1 MGKRTEQDYTMANN
15 KYLDAFM
22 KTFPYE
28 GLTYDDVTLV
38 TQYADF
44 LPDDA
49 SLETQL
55 TSRQKMKI
63 PFVSAAMDTVTEAP
77 MAIAMALAGGIGVI
91 HKNLEEDEQAK
102 EVAKVKNHLN
112 GLIASPVCFHAND
125 DIAYL
130 RAEKKRRG
138 LKFNG
143 FPVLDDQDRLVGMIT
158 SSDMRFA
165 PMNAATLKDVM
176 QKTLITAKPGT
187 SLKKAY
193 EIMRANKLG
202 KLPLVDKAGHVV
214 GLYSFT
220 DVQRLVENQNPT
232 YNCDDKFRLRVSAS
246 VSGGKGDLSRME
258 KLADA
263 GVDVVVVDSAHG
275 HSKGIMDMTKYI
287 VKHFPKVDVIA
298 GNIATGEAAL
308 ALAKCGAHAVKVG
321 IGPGSICTTR
331 VVCGV
336 GIPQLTAVYS
346 AAKALRGTGVPVIAD
361 GGIKLSG
368 DVPKALAAGAS
379 SVMLGS
385 VLAGT
390 EESPG
395 EKIYAN
401 GRKYVT
407 YRGMGSMAALKNGK
421 GSRARYF
428 QDNEADENLV
438 PQGIEGMVPYSGHVS
453 AIMTQ
458 FCGGLR
464 ASLGYCGTKTVAE
477 LQARGK
483 FYRVTAAGQREARP
497 HDITITKEAPN
508 YRT

>member
-1 MGKRTEQDYTMANN
+1 MN
-15 KYLDAFM
+15 KYLDDFM

-44 LPDDA
+44 LPDDT
-49 SLETQL
+49 SLETKL
-55 TSRQKMKI
+55 TSRTSMKV
-63 PFVSAAMDTVTEAP
+63 PFMSAAMDTVTEAP
-77 MAIAMALAGGIGVI
+77 MAIAMALAGGIGCI
-91 HKNLEEDEQAK
+91 HKNLEEDEQAAQ
-102 EVAKVKNHLN
+102 VRSVKNHLN
-112 GLIASPVCFHAND
+112 GMIENPVCFHSGD
-125 DIAYL
+125 DIGYL
-130 RAEKKRRG
+130 RSQKAERK

-158 SSDMRFA
+158 ASDMRFA
-165 PMNAATLKDVM
+165 PLNAAKLGDVM
-176 QKTLITAKPGT
+176 QTKLLTAKPGT

-193 EIMRANKLG
+193 EIMRENKIG
-202 KLPLVDKAGHVV
+202 KLPLVDKDGRIV

-220 DVQRLVENQNPT
+220 DVQRIVENPNT
-232 YNCDDKFRLRVSAS
+232 SVNCDDKFRLRVSAS

-258 KLADA
+258 KLAEA

-298 GNIATGEAAL
+298 GNIATGEAAV
-308 ALAKCGAHAVKVG
+308 ALAKAGAHAVKVG

-336 GIPQLTAVYS
+336 GIPQLTAVYN
-346 AAKALRGTGVPVIAD
+346 AAKALRGTDVAVIAD

-368 DVPKALAAGAS
+368 DVPKALAAGAD

-395 EKIYAN
+395 EKIYSN
-401 GRKYVT
+401 GRQYVV

-428 QDNEADENLV
+428 QDNEEEDSLV
-438 PQGIEGMVPYSGHVS
+438 PQGIEGMVPYSGHVKS
-453 AIMTQ
+453 IMTQ

-464 ASLGYCGTKTVAE
+464 ASLGYCGARTIAE
-477 LQARGK
+477 LKEKGK
-483 FYRVTAAGQREARP
+483 FYRVTAAGLREARP

>member
-1 MGKRTEQDYTMANN
+1 MAIN

-22 KTFPYE
+22 KTFPFE

-49 SLETQL
+49 SLETKL
-55 TSRQKMKI
+55 TSRQKMKV
-63 PFVSAAMDTVTEAP
+63 PFISAAMDTVTEAP

-91 HKNLEEDEQAK
+91 HKNLEEDAQAA
-102 EVAKVKNHLN
+102 EVAKVKNYLN
-112 GLIASPVCFHAND
+112 GLIAKPVCFHAND
-125 DIAYL
+125 DIAFL
-130 RAEKKRRG
+130 RAEKRRLG
-138 LKFNG
+138 LTFNG
-143 FPVLDDQDRLVGMIT
+143 FPVLDDEDRLVGMI
-158 SSDMRFA
+158 SGADMRYA
-165 PMNAATLKDVM
+165 PMDAAKLRDVM
-176 QKTLITAKPGT
+176 QKDPITAKPGT

-193 EIMRANKLG
+193 DIMRAHKMG

-220 DVQRLVENQNPT
+220 DVQRLVENKNPS
-232 YNCDDKFRLRVSAS
+232 YNCDEQFRLRVSAS
-246 VSGGKGDLSRME
+246 VSGGKGDLTRME
-258 KLADA
+258 KLAEA

-275 HSKGIMDMTKYI
+275 HSKGIMEMTKYI
-287 VKHFPKVDVIA
+287 VKNFPKVDVIA
-298 GNIATGEAAL
+298 GNIATGEAAV

-346 AAKALRGTGVPVIAD
+346 AAKALRGSGVAVIAD

-368 DVPKALAAGAS
+368 DVPKALAAGAD

-401 GRKYVT
+401 GRKYVV

-428 QDNEADENLV
+428 QDNESEDDLV

-453 AIMTQ
+453 SIMTQ

-464 ASLGYCGTKTVAE
+464 ASLGYCGTKTIAE
-477 LQARGK
+477 LQARGQ

>member
-1 MGKRTEQDYTMANN
+1 MKSKKSSIN
-15 KYLDAFM
+15 KELDSFMEAF
-22 KTFPYE
+22 PHE

-49 SLETQL
+49 SLETKL
-55 TSRQKMKI
+55 TSRTSMKI
-63 PFVSAAMDTVTEAP
+63 PFVSAAMDTVTESP

-91 HKNLEEDEQAK
+91 HKNLEEDDQAK
-102 EVAKVKNHLN
+102 EVAKVKNYLN
-112 GLIASPVCFHAND
+112 GLIDSPVCFHEDD
-125 DIAYL
+125 DISFL
-130 RAEKKRRG
+130 RSEKKRLG

-143 FPVLDDQDRLVGMIT
+143 FPVLDRSERLVGMIT

-165 PMNAATLKDVM
+165 PPAAMKLRDAM
-176 QKTLITAKPGT
+176 QKAPITAAPGT

-193 EIMRANKLG
+193 DLMRTAKVG
-202 KLPLVDKAGHVV
+202 KLPLVDREGRVT

-220 DVQRLVENQNPT
+220 DVQRLVENKNPT
-232 YNCDDKFRLRVSAS
+232 YNCDSKYRLRVSAS
-246 VSGGKGDLSRME
+246 VSGGKGDVGRLE
-258 KLADA
+258 KLAAA
-263 GVDVVVVDSAHG
+263 GVDAVVVDSAHG
-275 HSKGIMDMTKYI
+275 HSKGIMEMTKYI
-287 VKHFPKVDVIA
+287 VRHFPEIDVIA
-298 GNIATGEAAL
+298 GNIATGEAAV

-336 GIPQLTAVYS
+336 GIPQLTAVYN
-346 AAKALRGTGVPVIAD
+346 AAKALRGSGVAVIAD

-368 DVPKALAAGAS
+368 DVPKALAAGAD

-385 VLAGT
+385 VLAGA

-395 EKIYAN
+395 EKIYSN
-401 GRKYVT
+401 GRQYVV

-428 QDNEADENLV
+428 QDNESEDELV
-438 PQGIEGMVPYSGHVS
+438 PQGIEGMVPYSGRVKS
-453 AIMTQ
+453 IMTQ

-464 ASLGYCGTKTVAE
+464 ASLGYCGARTIPE
-477 LQARGK
+477 LQRTGK
-483 FYRVTAAGQREARP
+483 FYRVTAAGLREARP

-508 YRT
+508 YKT

>member
-1 MGKRTEQDYTMANN
+1 MAIN

-22 KTFPYE
+22 KTFPFE

-49 SLETQL
+49 SLETKL
-55 TSRQKMKI
+55 TSRQKMKV
-63 PFVSAAMDTVTEAP
+63 PFISAAMDTVTEAP

-91 HKNLEEDEQAK
+91 HKNLEEDAQAA
-102 EVAKVKNHLN
+102 EVAKVKNYLN
-112 GLIASPVCFHAND
+112 GLIAKPVCFHAND
-125 DIAYL
+125 DIAFL
-130 RAEKKRRG
+130 RAEKRRLG
-138 LKFNG
+138 LTFNG
-143 FPVLDDQDRLVGMIT
+143 FPVLDDEDRLVGMI
-158 SSDMRFA
+158 SGADMRYA
-165 PMNAATLKDVM
+165 PMDAAKLRDVM
-176 QKTLITAKPGT
+176 QKDPITAKPGT

-193 EIMRANKLG
+193 DIMRAHKMG

-220 DVQRLVENQNPT
+220 DVQRLVENKNPS
-232 YNCDDKFRLRVSAS
+232 YNCDEQFRLRVSAS
-246 VSGGKGDLSRME
+246 VSGGKDDLTRME
-258 KLADA
+258 KLAEA

-275 HSKGIMDMTKYI
+275 HSKGIMEMTKYI
-287 VKHFPKVDVIA
+287 VKNFPKVDVIA
-298 GNIATGEAAL
+298 GNIATGEAAA

-346 AAKALRGTGVPVIAD
+346 AAKALRGSGVAVIAD

-368 DVPKALAAGAS
+368 DVPKALAAGAD

-401 GRKYVT
+401 GRKYVV

-428 QDNEADENLV
+428 QDNESEDDLV

-453 AIMTQ
+453 SIMTQ

>member
-1 MGKRTEQDYTMANN
+1 MN
-15 KYLDAFM
+15 KYMDASM

-44 LPDDA
+44 VPDEA
-49 SLETQL
+49 SLETKL
-55 TSRQKMKI
+55 TSRMKMKV
-63 PFVSAAMDTVTEAP
+63 PFISAAMDTVTEAS

-91 HKNLEEDEQAK
+91 HKNLEEDDQAK
-102 EVAKVKNHLN
+102 EVSKVKNYLN
-112 GLIASPVCFHAND
+112 GLIAAPVCFHAND
-125 DIAYL
+125 DISFL
-130 RAEKKRRG
+130 RAEKKRMG

-143 FPVLDDQDRLVGMIT
+143 FPVLDENDCLVGMIT

-165 PMNAATLKDVM
+165 PMNAMKLKDVM
-176 QKTLITAKPGT
+176 QPAPITAKPGT
-187 SLKKAY
+187 TLRKAY
-193 EIMRANKLG
+193 DLMRAAKVG

-220 DVQRLVENQNPT
+220 DVQRLIENKNPT
-232 YNCDDKFRLRVSAS
+232 TNCDDKFRLRVAAS
-246 VSGGKGDLSRME
+246 VSGGTGDCGRME

-263 GVDVVVVDSAHG
+263 GVDAIVVDSAHG
-275 HSKGIMDMTKYI
+275 HSKGIMEMTKWI
-287 VKHFPKVDVIA
+287 VKHYPKIDVIA
-298 GNIATGEAAL
+298 GNIATGEAAV

-346 AAKALRGTGVPVIAD
+346 AAKALRGSDVAVIAD

-368 DVPKALAAGAS
+368 DVPKALAAGAD

-395 EKIYAN
+395 EKVYSN
-401 GRKYVT
+401 GRQYVI

-428 QDNEADENLV
+428 QDNEADDDLV
-438 PQGIEGMVPYSGHVS
+438 PQGIEGMVPYSGHVKS
-453 AIMTQ
+453 IMTQ

-464 ASLGYCGTKTVAE
+464 ASLGYCGTRTIAE
-477 LQARGK
+477 LKERGK
-483 FYRVTAAGQREARP
+483 FFRVTAAGQREARP

>member
-1 MGKRTEQDYTMANN
+1 MATN

-22 KTFPYE
+22 KTFPFE

-49 SLETQL
+49 SLETKL
-55 TSRQKMKI
+55 TSRQKMKV
-63 PFVSAAMDTVTEAP
+63 PFISAAMDTVTEAP

-91 HKNLEEDEQAK
+91 HKNLEEDAQAA
-102 EVAKVKNHLN
+102 EVAKVKNYLN
-112 GLIASPVCFHAND
+112 GLIAKPVCFHAND
-125 DIAYL
+125 DIAFL
-130 RAEKKRRG
+130 RAEKRRLG
-138 LKFNG
+138 LTFNG
-143 FPVLDDQDRLVGMIT
+143 FPVLDDQDRLVGMI
-158 SSDMRFA
+158 SGADMRYA
-165 PMNAATLKDVM
+165 PMDAAKLRDVM
-176 QKTLITAKPGT
+176 RKDPITAKPGT
-187 SLKKAY
+187 TLKKAY
-193 EIMRANKLG
+193 DIMRAHKMG
-202 KLPLVDKAGHVV
+202 KLPLVDKAGRVV

-220 DVQRLVENQNPT
+220 DVQRLVENKSPS
-232 YNCDDKFRLRVSAS
+232 YNCDDQFRLRVSAS
-246 VSGGKGDLSRME
+246 VSGGTGDLARME
-258 KLADA
+258 KLAAA

-275 HSKGIMDMTKYI
+275 HSKGIMEMTKYI
-287 VKHFPKVDVIA
+287 ARHFPKVDVVA
-298 GNIATGEAAL
+298 GNVATGEAAA

-346 AAKALRGTGVPVIAD
+346 AAKALRGSGVAVIAD

-368 DVPKALAAGAS
+368 DVPKALAAGAD

-385 VLAGT
+385 ALAGT

-401 GRKYVT
+401 GRKYVV

-428 QDNEADENLV
+428 QDNESEDDLV
-438 PQGIEGMVPYSGHVS
+438 PQGIEGMVPYSGHVA

-464 ASLGYCGTKTVAE
+464 ASLGYCGTRTIAD
-477 LQARGK
+477 LQARGR

-508 YRT
+508 YRA

>member
-1 MGKRTEQDYTMANN
+1 MATN
-15 KYLDAFM
+15 KYLDDFM
-22 KTFPYE
+22 KTFPFE

-49 SLETQL
+49 SLETNL
-55 TSRQKMKI
+55 TARQKMKV
-63 PFVSAAMDTVTEAP
+63 PFISAAMDTVTEAP

-91 HKNLEEDEQAK
+91 HKNLEEDDQAAQ
-102 EVAKVKNHLN
+102 VAKVKNYLN
-112 GLIASPVCFHAND
+112 GLIAKPVCFHAND
-125 DIAYL
+125 DISFL
-130 RAEKKRRG
+130 RSEKRRLG

-143 FPVLDDQDRLVGMIT
+143 FPVLDDNDCLVGMI
-158 SSDMRFA
+158 SASDMRYA
-165 PMNAATLKDVM
+165 PMNAAKLADVM
-176 QKTLITAKPGT
+176 QKDPITAKAGT
-187 SLKKAY
+187 SLKRAY
-193 EIMRANKLG
+193 DLMRANKIG
-202 KLPLVDKAGHVV
+202 KLPLVDKAGKVV

-220 DVQRLVENQNPT
+220 DVQRLIENQNPT

-246 VSGGKGDLSRME
+246 VSGGRGDLSRME

-275 HSKGIMDMTKYI
+275 HSKGIMEMTKYI

-298 GNIATGEAAL
+298 GNIATGEAAV
-308 ALAKCGAHAVKVG
+308 ALAKSGAHAVKVG

-346 AAKALRGTGVPVIAD
+346 AAKALRGSGVAVIAD

-368 DVPKALAAGAS
+368 DVPKALAAGAD

-401 GRKYVT
+401 GRKYVV

-428 QDNEADENLV
+428 QDNESDDNLV
-438 PQGIEGMVPYSGHVS
+438 PQGIEGMVPYSGHVAS
-453 AIMTQ
+453 IMTQ

-464 ASLGYCGTKTVAE
+464 ASLGYCGTRTIAE

-483 FYRVTAAGQREARP
+483 SYRVTAAGQREARP

-508 YRT
+508 YRA

>member
-1 MGKRTEQDYTMANN
+1 MAIN

-22 KTFPYE
+22 KTFPFE

-49 SLETQL
+49 SLETKL
-55 TSRQKMKI
+55 TSRQKMKV
-63 PFVSAAMDTVTEAP
+63 PFISAAMDTVTEAP

-91 HKNLEEDEQAK
+91 HKNLEEDAQAA
-102 EVAKVKNHLN
+102 EVAKVKNYLN
-112 GLIASPVCFHAND
+112 GLIAKPVCFHAND
-125 DIAYL
+125 DIAFL
-130 RAEKKRRG
+130 RAEKRRLG
-138 LKFNG
+138 LTFNG
-143 FPVLDDQDRLVGMIT
+143 FPVLDDEDRLVGMI
-158 SSDMRFA
+158 SGADMRYA
-165 PMNAATLKDVM
+165 PMDAAKLRDVM
-176 QKTLITAKPGT
+176 QKDPITAKPGT

-193 EIMRANKLG
+193 DIMRAHKMG

-220 DVQRLVENQNPT
+220 DVQRLVENKNPS
-232 YNCDDKFRLRVSAS
+232 YNCDEQFRLRVSAS
-246 VSGGKGDLSRME
+246 VSGGKGDLTRME
-258 KLADA
+258 KLAEA

-275 HSKGIMDMTKYI
+275 HSKGIMEMTKYI
-287 VKHFPKVDVIA
+287 VKNFPKVDVIA
-298 GNIATGEAAL
+298 GNIATGEAAV

-346 AAKALRGTGVPVIAD
+346 AAKALRGSGVAVIAD

-368 DVPKALAAGAS
+368 DVPKALAAGAD

-401 GRKYVT
+401 GRKYVV

-428 QDNEADENLV
+428 QDNESDDGLV

-464 ASLGYCGTKTVAE
+464 ASLGYCGTKTIAE

>member
-1 MGKRTEQDYTMANN
+1 MN
-15 KYLDAFM
+15 KYLDGFM

-44 LPDDA
+44 LPDDT
-49 SLETQL
+49 SLETKL
-55 TSRQKMKI
+55 TSRTKMKV
-63 PFVSAAMDTVTEAP
+63 PFMSAAMDTVTEAP
-77 MAIAMALAGGIGVI
+77 MAIAMALAGGIGCI
-91 HKNLEEDEQAK
+91 HKNLEEEDQAAQ
-102 EVAKVKNHLN
+102 VAKVKNHLN
-112 GLIASPVCFHAND
+112 GLIAAPVCFHAND
-125 DIAYL
+125 DISFL
-130 RAEKKRRG
+130 RSEKKRMG

-143 FPVLDDQDRLVGMIT
+143 FPVLDSDDKLVGMIT

-165 PMNAATLKDVM
+165 PMNAAKLRDVM
-176 QKTLITAKPGT
+176 QPCPITGDKAT
-187 SLKKAY
+187 TLKKAY
-193 EIMRANKLG
+193 DLMRKAKIG
-202 KLPLVDKAGHVV
+202 KLPLVDKNGRVV

-220 DVQRLVENQNPT
+220 DVARIVENSASG

-246 VSGGKGDLSRME
+246 VSGGKGDISRLE
-258 KLADA
+258 KLAAA

-287 VKHFPKVDVIA
+287 VKHFPKIDVIA
-298 GNIATGEAAL
+298 GNIATGEAAM
-308 ALAKCGAHAVKVG
+308 ALAKAGAHAVKVG

-336 GIPQLTAVYS
+336 GIPQLTAVYN
-346 AAKALRGTGVPVIAD
+346 AAKALRGSGVAVIAD

-368 DVPKALAAGAS
+368 DVPKALAAGAD

-395 EKIYAN
+395 EKIYSN
-401 GRKYVT
+401 GRQYVV

-428 QDNEADENLV
+428 QDDESEENLV
-438 PQGIEGMVPYSGHVS
+438 PQGIEGMVPYSGRVR

-464 ASLGYCGTKTVAE
+464 ASLGYCGCKTIKE
-477 LQARGK
+477 LHEKGK
-483 FYRVTAAGQREARP
+483 FYRVTAAGLREARP

>member
-1 MGKRTEQDYTMANN
+1 MAIN

-22 KTFPYE
+22 KTFPFE

-49 SLETQL
+49 SLETKL
-55 TSRQKMKI
+55 TSRQKMKV
-63 PFVSAAMDTVTEAP
+63 PFISAAMDTVTEAP

-91 HKNLEEDEQAK
+91 HKNLEEDAQAA
-102 EVAKVKNHLN
+102 EVAKVKNYLN
-112 GLIASPVCFHAND
+112 GLIAKPVCFHAND
-125 DIAYL
+125 DIAFL
-130 RAEKKRRG
+130 RAEKRRLG
-138 LKFNG
+138 LTFNG
-143 FPVLDDQDRLVGMIT
+143 FPVLDDEDRLVGMI
-158 SSDMRFA
+158 SGADMRYA
-165 PMNAATLKDVM
+165 PMDAAKLRDVM
-176 QKTLITAKPGT
+176 QKDPITAKPGT

-193 EIMRANKLG
+193 DIMRAHKMG

-220 DVQRLVENQNPT
+220 DVQRLVENKNPS
-232 YNCDDKFRLRVSAS
+232 YNCDEQFRLRVSAS
-246 VSGGKGDLSRME
+246 GSGGKGDLTRME
-258 KLADA
+258 KLAEA

-275 HSKGIMDMTKYI
+275 HSKGIMEMTKYI
-287 VKHFPKVDVIA
+287 VKNFPKVDVIA
-298 GNIATGEAAL
+298 GNIATGEAAV

-346 AAKALRGTGVPVIAD
+346 AAKALRGSGVAVIAD

-368 DVPKALAAGAS
+368 DVPKALAAGAD

-401 GRKYVT
+401 GRKYVV

-428 QDNEADENLV
+428 QDNESEDDLV

-464 ASLGYCGTKTVAE
+464 ASLGYCGTKTIAE

-508 YRT
+508 YRA

>member
-1 MGKRTEQDYTMANN
+1 MN
-15 KYLDAFM
+15 KYMDDFM

-44 LPDDA
+44 LPDDT
-49 SLETQL
+49 SLETKL
-55 TSRQKMKI
+55 TSRTMMKV
-63 PFVSAAMDTVTEAP
+63 PFMSAAMDTVTEAP
-77 MAIAMALAGGIGVI
+77 MAIAMALAGGIGCI
-91 HKNLEEDEQAK
+91 HKNLEEDEQAAQ
-102 EVAKVKNHLN
+102 VRLVKNHLN
-112 GLIASPVCFHAND
+112 GMIEKPVCFHADD
-125 DIAYL
+125 DIGYL
-130 RAEKKRRG
+130 RSEKAARK

-143 FPVLDDQDRLVGMIT
+143 FPVLDEKDRLVGMIT

-165 PMNAATLKDVM
+165 PQNAAKLRDVM
-176 QKTLITAKPGT
+176 QTDLLTAKPGT

-193 EIMRANKLG
+193 EIMRCNKIG
-202 KLPLVDKAGHVV
+202 KLPLVDRDGRIV

-220 DVQRLVENQNPT
+220 DVQRIVENPNT
-232 YNCDDKFRLRVSAS
+232 SVNCDDKFRLRVSAS

-298 GNIATGEAAL
+298 GNIATGEAAV

-336 GIPQLTAVYS
+336 GIPQLTAVYN
-346 AAKALRGTGVPVIAD
+346 AAKALRGTGVAVIAD

-368 DVPKALAAGAS
+368 DVPKAIAAGAD

-395 EKIYAN
+395 EKIYSN
-401 GRKYVT
+401 GRQYVV

-428 QDNEADENLV
+428 QDNEDEDSLV
-438 PQGIEGMVPYSGHVS
+438 PQGIEGMVPYSGRVKS
-453 AIMTQ
+453 IMTQ

-464 ASLGYCGTKTVAE
+464 ASLGYCGARTIAE
-477 LQARGK
+477 LQKKGR
-483 FYRVTAAGQREARP
+483 FYRVTAAGLREARP

>member
-1 MGKRTEQDYTMANN
+1 MATN
-15 KYLDAFM
+15 KYLDGFM

-44 LPDDA
+44 LPDDT

-55 TSRQKMKI
+55 TSRQKMNI
-63 PFVSAAMDTVTEAP
+63 PFISAAMDTVTESS

-91 HKNLEEDEQAK
+91 HKNLEDDEQAAQ
-102 EVAKVKNHLN
+102 VAKVKNYLN
-112 GLIASPVCFHAND
+112 GLIAKPVCFHAND
-125 DIAYL
+125 DISFL
-130 RAEKKRRG
+130 RAEKQRMG

-143 FPVLDDQDRLVGMIT
+143 FPVLDDQERLVGMIT
-158 SSDMRFA
+158 SSDMRYA
-165 PMNAATLKDVM
+165 PMTAAKLSDVMTAAT
-176 QKTLITAKPGT
+176 ITGKPGT
-187 SLKKAY
+187 TLKKAY
-193 EIMRANKLG
+193 EIMRANKIG
-202 KLPLVDKAGHVV
+202 KLPLVNKDGRLV

-220 DVQRLVENQNPT
+220 DVQQIVENRNSMI
-232 YNCDDKFRLRVSAS
+232 NRDEKFRLRVSAS
-246 VSGGKGDLSRME
+246 VSGGKGDYARME
-258 KLADA
+258 KLAAA

-275 HSKGIMDMTKYI
+275 HTKGIMDMTAWI
-287 VKHFPKVDVIA
+287 VKRFPEVDVIA

-308 ALAKCGAHAVKVG
+308 ALAKAGAHAVKVG

-336 GIPQLTAVYS
+336 GIPQLTAVYN
-346 AAKALRGTGVPVIAD
+346 AAKALRGSGVPVIAD

-368 DVPKALAAGAS
+368 DVPKALVAGAS

-390 EESPG
+390 DESPG

-401 GRKYVT
+401 GRRYVA

-428 QDNEADENLV
+428 QDNEEDDALV
-438 PQGIEGMVPYSGHVS
+438 PQGIEGMVPYSGHVHS
-453 AIMTQ
+453 IMTQ

-477 LQARGK
+477 LQANGK

-508 YRT
+508 YRA

>member
-1 MGKRTEQDYTMANN
+1 MAIN

-22 KTFPYE
+22 KTFPFE

-49 SLETQL
+49 SLETKL
-55 TSRQKMKI
+55 TSRQKMKV
-63 PFVSAAMDTVTEAP
+63 PFISAAMDTVTEAP

-91 HKNLEEDEQAK
+91 HKNLEEDAQAA
-102 EVAKVKNHLN
+102 EVAKVKNYLN
-112 GLIASPVCFHAND
+112 GLIAKPVCFHAND
-125 DIAYL
+125 DIAFL
-130 RAEKKRRG
+130 RAEKRRLG
-138 LKFNG
+138 LTFNG
-143 FPVLDDQDRLVGMIT
+143 FPVLDDEDRLVGMI
-158 SSDMRFA
+158 SGADMRYA
-165 PMNAATLKDVM
+165 PMDAAKLCDVM
-176 QKTLITAKPGT
+176 QKDPITAKPGT

-193 EIMRANKLG
+193 DIMRAHKMG

-220 DVQRLVENQNPT
+220 DVQRLVENKNPS
-232 YNCDDKFRLRVSAS
+232 YNCDEQFRLRVSAS
-246 VSGGKGDLSRME
+246 VSGGKGDLTRME
-258 KLADA
+258 KLAEA

-275 HSKGIMDMTKYI
+275 HSKGIMEMTKYI
-287 VKHFPKVDVIA
+287 VKNFPKVDVIA
-298 GNIATGEAAL
+298 GNIATGEAAV

-346 AAKALRGTGVPVIAD
+346 AAKALRGSGVAVIAD

-368 DVPKALAAGAS
+368 DVPKALAAGAD

-401 GRKYVT
+401 GRKYVV

-428 QDNEADENLV
+428 QDNESEDDLV

-453 AIMTQ
+453 SIMTQ

>member
-1 MGKRTEQDYTMANN
+1 MN
-15 KYLDAFM
+15 KYMDQFM
-22 KTFPYE
+22 AAFPYE

-44 LPDDA
+44 LPDEA
-49 SLETQL
+49 SLETNL
-55 TSRQKMKI
+55 TSRTKMKI
-63 PFVSAAMDTVTEAP
+63 PFMSAAMDTVTEAP
-77 MAIAMALAGGIGVI
+77 MAIAMALAGGIGCI
-91 HKNLEEDEQAK
+91 HKNLEEDDQAAQ
-102 EVAKVKNHLN
+102 VAKVKNHLN

-125 DIAYL
+125 DISFL
-130 RAEKKRRG
+130 RSEKKRMG

-143 FPVLDDQDRLVGMIT
+143 FPVLDADDKLVGMIT

-165 PMNAATLKDVM
+165 PMNAMKLKDVM
-176 QKTLITAKPGT
+176 QPCPITGDAKT

-193 EIMRANKLG
+193 DIMRREKVG
-202 KLPLVDKAGHVV
+202 KLPLVDKSGKVV

-220 DVQRLVENQNPT
+220 DVSRIVENSAAG
-232 YNCDDKFRLRVSAS
+232 YNCDEKFRLRVSAS

-275 HSKGIMDMTKYI
+275 HTKGIMDMTKYI
-287 VKHFPKVDVIA
+287 VRHFPKVDVIA
-298 GNIATGEAAL
+298 GNIATGEAAV

-336 GIPQLTAVYS
+336 GIPQLTAVYN
-346 AAKALRGTGVPVIAD
+346 AAKALRGTDVAVIAD

-368 DVPKALAAGAS
+368 DVPKALAAGAD

-395 EKIYAN
+395 EKIYSN
-401 GRKYVT
+401 GRQYVV
-407 YRGMGSMAALKNGK
+407 YRGMGSLAALKNGK

-428 QDNEADENLV
+428 QDNEAEDDLV
-438 PQGIEGMVPYSGHVS
+438 PQGIEGMVPYSGRVKS
-453 AIMTQ
+453 IMTQ

-464 ASLGYCGTKTVAE
+464 ASFGYCGAKTVAE
-477 LQARGK
+477 LQKKGK
-483 FYRVTAAGQREARP
+483 FYRVTTAGLREARP

>member
-1 MGKRTEQDYTMANN
+1 MNR
-15 KYLDAFM
+15 YLDKFM
-22 KTFPYE
+22 ATFPFE

-44 LPDDA
+44 LPDDT
-49 SLETQL
+49 SLETNL

-63 PFVSAAMDTVTEAP
+63 PFISAAMDTVTEAP

-102 EVAKVKNHLN
+102 EVAKVKNYLN
-112 GLIASPVCFHAND
+112 GLISKPVCFHAND
-125 DIAYL
+125 DISFL
-130 RAEKKRRG
+130 RSEKKRMG

-143 FPVLDDQDRLVGMIT
+143 FPVLDDDDRLVGMIT
-158 SSDMRFA
+158 ASDMRFA
-165 PMNAATLKDVM
+165 PMQARKLSDVM
-176 QKTLITAKPGT
+176 QKTMVTAKAGT

-193 EIMRANKLG
+193 EIMRENKIG
-202 KLPLVDKAGHVV
+202 KLPLVDKKGRIV

-232 YNCDDKFRLRVSAS
+232 YNCDDQFRLRVSAS

-258 KLADA
+258 KLAEA

-275 HSKGIMDMTKYI
+275 HSKGIIDMTKYI

-298 GNIATGEAAL
+298 GNIATGEAAV
-308 ALAKCGAHAVKVG
+308 ALAKAGAHAVKVG

-346 AAKALRGTGVPVIAD
+346 AAKALRGSGVAVIAD

-368 DVPKALAAGAS
+368 DVPKALAAGAD

-395 EKIYAN
+395 EKIYSN
-401 GRKYVT
+401 GRQYVV

-428 QDNEADENLV
+428 QDNESEDDLV

-453 AIMTQ
+453 SIMTQ

-464 ASLGYCGTKTVAE
+464 ASFGYCGTKTVKE
-477 LQARGK
+477 LQERGK

>member
-1 MGKRTEQDYTMANN
+1 
-15 KYLDAFM
+15 M
-22 KTFPYE
+22 KAFPYE

-44 LPDDA
+44 LPDEA
-49 SLETQL
+49 SLETKL
-55 TSRQKMKI
+55 TSRTKMKI
-63 PFVSAAMDTVTEAP
+63 PFMSAAMDTVTESP
-77 MAIAMALAGGIGVI
+77 MAIAMALAGGIGCI
-91 HKNLEEDEQAK
+91 HKNLEEDDQAK
-102 EVAKVKNHLN
+102 EVAKVKNYLN
-112 GLIASPVCFHAND
+112 GLIANPICFHEND
-125 DIAYL
+125 DISFL
-130 RAEKKRRG
+130 RAEKRRMG

-143 FPVLDDQDRLVGMIT
+143 FPVLDANDRLVGMIT
-158 SSDMRFA
+158 TSDMRFA
-165 PMNAATLKDVM
+165 PMEARKLKDVM
-176 QKTLITAKPGT
+176 QPAPITAKPGT

-193 EIMRANKLG
+193 DLMRAAKIG
-202 KLPLVDKAGHVV
+202 KLPLIDKSGKVV

-232 YNCDDKFRLRVSAS
+232 YNCDDKFRLRVAAS

-258 KLADA
+258 KLAAA

-275 HSKGIMDMTKYI
+275 HSKGIMEMTKCV

-298 GNIATGEAAL
+298 GNIATGEAAV

-346 AAKALRGTGVPVIAD
+346 AAKALRGSGVAVIAD

-368 DVPKALAAGAS
+368 DVPKALAAGAD

-395 EKIYAN
+395 EKIYSN
-401 GRKYVT
+401 GRQYVV

-421 GSRARYF
+421 GSRARYC
-428 QDNEADENLV
+428 QDNENEDDLV
-438 PQGIEGMVPYSGHVS
+438 PQGIEGMVPYSGHVKS
-453 AIMTQ
+453 IMTQ
-458 FCGGLR
+458 FCGGLK
-464 ASLGYCGTKTVAE
+464 ASLGYCGARTIAQ
-477 LQARGK
+477 LQEKGK
-483 FYRVTAAGQREARP
+483 FYRVTANGLREARP

-508 YRT
+508 YRG

>member
-1 MGKRTEQDYTMANN
+1 MNTYMD
-15 KYLDAFM
+15 DFM
-22 KTFPYE
+22 KAFPFE

-49 SLETQL
+49 SLETKL
-55 TSRQKMKI
+55 TSRIGMKI
-63 PFVSAAMDTVTEAP
+63 PFISAAMDTVTEAP

-91 HKNLEEDEQAK
+91 HKNLEEDEQAAQ
-102 EVAKVKNHLN
+102 VAKVKNYLN
-112 GLIASPVCFHAND
+112 GLIAKPVCFHEND
-125 DIAYL
+125 DISFL
-130 RAEKKRRG
+130 RSEKQRMG

-143 FPVLDDQDRLVGMIT
+143 FPVLDSEDRLVGMIT

-165 PMNAATLKDVM
+165 PMNAMTLKDVM
-176 QKTLITAKPGT
+176 QKAPITAAPDT
-187 SLKKAY
+187 SLKAAY
-193 EIMRANKLG
+193 DLMREAKVG
-202 KLPLVDKAGHVV
+202 KLPLVDGEGRVV

-220 DVQRLVENQNPT
+220 DVQRLVENKNPT

-246 VSGGKGDLSRME
+246 VSGGKGDITRME
-258 KLADA
+258 KLAQA

-275 HSKGIMDMTKYI
+275 HSKGIMEMTKFI
-287 VKHFPKVDVIA
+287 VKNYPGIDVIA
-298 GNIATGEAAL
+298 GNIATGEAAV
-308 ALAKCGAHAVKVG
+308 ALAECGAHAVKVG

-336 GIPQLTAVYS
+336 GIPQLTAVYN
-346 AAKALRGTGVPVIAD
+346 AAKALRGSGVAVIAD

-368 DVPKALAAGAS
+368 DVPKALAAGAD

-395 EKIYAN
+395 EKIYSN
-401 GRKYVT
+401 GRQYVV

-428 QDNEADENLV
+428 QDNEDEENLC
-438 PQGIEGMVPYSGHVS
+438 P
-453 AIMTQ
+453 
-458 FCGGLR
+458 R
-464 ASLGYCGTKTVAE
+464 A
-477 LQARGK
+477 
-483 FYRVTAAGQREARP
+483 
-497 HDITITKEAPN
+497 
-508 YRT
+508 

>member
-1 MGKRTEQDYTMANN
+1 MATN
-15 KYLDAFM
+15 KYLDDFM
-22 KTFPYE
+22 KTFPFE

-49 SLETQL
+49 LLETKL
-55 TSRQKMKI
+55 TSRQKMKV
-63 PFVSAAMDTVTEAP
+63 PFISAAMDTVTEAP

-91 HKNLEEDEQAK
+91 HKNLEEDDQAA
-102 EVAKVKNHLN
+102 EVAKVKNYLN
-112 GLIASPVCFHAND
+112 GLIAKPVCFHAND
-125 DIAYL
+125 VISFL
-130 RAEKKRRG
+130 RAEKRRLG

-143 FPVLDDQDRLVGMIT
+143 FPVLDDQDRLVGMI
-158 SSDMRFA
+158 SGSDMRYA
-165 PMNAATLKDVM
+165 PRDAAKLGDVM
-176 QKTLITAKPGT
+176 QKDPITAKPGT

-193 EIMRANKLG
+193 EIMRANKMG
-202 KLPLVDKAGHVV
+202 KLPLVDKSGKVV

-220 DVQRLVENQNPT
+220 DVQRLVENKNPT

-246 VSGGKGDLSRME
+246 VSGGRGDLSRME
-258 KLADA
+258 KLAAA

-275 HSKGIMDMTKYI
+275 HSKGIMEMTKYI
-287 VKHFPKVDVIA
+287 VRHFPKVDVIA

-336 GIPQLTAVYS
+336 GIPQLTAVYN
-346 AAKALRGTGVPVIAD
+346 AAKALRGSGVAVIAD

-368 DVPKALAAGAS
+368 DVPKALAAGAD

-401 GRKYVT
+401 GRKYVV

-428 QDNEADENLV
+428 QDNESDDNLV
-438 PQGIEGMVPYSGHVS
+438 PQGIEGMVPYSGNVAS
-453 AIMTQ
+453 IMTQ
-458 FCGGLR
+458 FCGGLK

-508 YRT
+508 YRA

>member
-1 MGKRTEQDYTMANN
+1 MAIN

-22 KTFPYE
+22 KTFPFE

-49 SLETQL
+49 SLETKL
-55 TSRQKMKI
+55 TSRQKMKV
-63 PFVSAAMDTVTEAP
+63 PFISAAMDTVTEAP

-91 HKNLEEDEQAK
+91 HKNLEEDAQAA
-102 EVAKVKNHLN
+102 EVAKVKNYLN
-112 GLIASPVCFHAND
+112 GLIAKPVCFHAND
-125 DIAYL
+125 DIAFL
-130 RAEKKRRG
+130 RAEKRRLG
-138 LKFNG
+138 LTFNG
-143 FPVLDDQDRLVGMIT
+143 FPVLDDEDRLVGMI
-158 SSDMRFA
+158 SGADMRYA
-165 PMNAATLKDVM
+165 PMDAAKLRDVM
-176 QKTLITAKPGT
+176 QKDPITAKPGT

-193 EIMRANKLG
+193 DIMRAHKMG

-220 DVQRLVENQNPT
+220 DVQRLVENKNPS
-232 YNCDDKFRLRVSAS
+232 YNCDEQFRLRVSAS
-246 VSGGKGDLSRME
+246 VSGGKGDLARME
-258 KLADA
+258 KLAEA

-275 HSKGIMDMTKYI
+275 HSKGIMEMTKYI
-287 VKHFPKVDVIA
+287 VKNFPKVDVIA
-298 GNIATGEAAL
+298 GNIATGEAAA

-346 AAKALRGTGVPVIAD
+346 AAKALRGSGVAVIAD

-368 DVPKALAAGAS
+368 DVPKALAAGAD

-401 GRKYVT
+401 GRKYVV

-428 QDNEADENLV
+428 QDNESEDDLV

-453 AIMTQ
+453 SIMTQ

-464 ASLGYCGTKTVAE
+464 ASLGYCGTKTIAE

>member
-1 MGKRTEQDYTMANN
+1 MN
-15 KYLDAFM
+15 KYLDDFM

-49 SLETQL
+49 SLETKL
-55 TSRQKMKI
+55 TSRTTMKI
-63 PFVSAAMDTVTEAP
+63 PFISAAMDTVTEAP

-102 EVAKVKNHLN
+102 EVAKVKNYLN
-112 GLIASPVCFHAND
+112 GLIAKPICFHADD
-125 DIAYL
+125 DISFL
-130 RAEKKRRG
+130 RAEKKRMG

-143 FPVLDDQDRLVGMIT
+143 FPVLDAQDRLVGMIT

-165 PMNAATLKDVM
+165 PMEAKKLRDVM
-176 QKTLITAKPGT
+176 QPAPITSKPGT

-193 EIMRANKLG
+193 ELMRAAKVG
-202 KLPLVDKAGHVV
+202 KLPLVDKDGRIV

-220 DVQRLVENQNPT
+220 DVQRLVENKNPT
-232 YNCDDKFRLRVSAS
+232 YNCDDKYRLRVSAS
-246 VSGGKGDLSRME
+246 VSGGKGDLTRME
-258 KLADA
+258 KL
-263 GVDVVVVDSAHG
+263 
-275 HSKGIMDMTKYI
+275 

-298 GNIATGEAAL
+298 GNIATGEAAV

-346 AAKALRGTGVPVIAD
+346 AAKALRGTDVAVIAD

-368 DVPKALAAGAS
+368 DVPKAIAAGAD

-395 EKIYAN
+395 EKIYSN
-401 GRKYVT
+401 GRQYVV

-428 QDNEADENLV
+428 QDNEAEDELV
-438 PQGIEGMVPYSGHVS
+438 PQGIEGMVPYSGHVKS
-453 AIMTQ
+453 IMTQ

-464 ASLGYCGTKTVAE
+464 ASLGYCGTKTIAE
-477 LQARGK
+477 LQKRGR

>member
-1 MGKRTEQDYTMANN
+1 MNRH
-15 KYLDAFM
+15 LDDFM
-22 KTFPYE
+22 NTFPYE

-55 TSRQKMKI
+55 TSRQKMNI
-63 PFVSAAMDTVTEAP
+63 PFISAAMDTVTEAP
-77 MAIAMALAGGIGVI
+77 MAIAMALAGGIGCI
-91 HKNLEEDEQAK
+91 HKNLEEDDQAAQ
-102 EVAKVKNHLN
+102 VAKVKNHLN
-112 GLIASPVCFHAND
+112 GLIAKPVCFHAND
-125 DIAYL
+125 DISFL
-130 RAEKKRRG
+130 RAEKRRMG

-143 FPVLDDQDRLVGMIT
+143 FPVLDSNERLVGMIT
-158 SSDMRFA
+158 GSDMRFA
-165 PMNAATLKDVM
+165 PQNAAKLSDVM
-176 QKTLITAKPGT
+176 QKNPITAKPGT
-187 SLKKAY
+187 TLKKAY
-193 EIMRANKLG
+193 DIMRANKIG
-202 KLPLVDKAGHVV
+202 KLPLVDRAGRIV
-214 GLYSFT
+214 GLYSYT
-220 DVQRLVENQNPT
+220 DVQQLVENKNPL
-232 YNCDDKFRLRVSAS
+232 YNRDDKFRLRVAAS
-246 VSGGKGDLSRME
+246 VSGGRGDRVRME

-263 GVDVVVVDSAHG
+263 GVDVVIVDSAHG
-275 HSKGIMDMTKYI
+275 HTKGIMDMTTWI

-298 GNIATGEAAL
+298 GNIATGEAAV
-308 ALAKCGAHAVKVG
+308 ALAKAGAHAVKVG

-336 GIPQLTAVYS
+336 GIPQLTAVYN
-346 AAKALRGTGVPVIAD
+346 AAKALRGTKIPVIAD

-401 GRKYVT
+401 GRQYVV

-428 QDNEADENLV
+428 QDNESEDDLV
-438 PQGIEGMVPYSGHVS
+438 PQGIEGMVPYSGRVHS
-453 AIMTQ
+453 IMTQ

-464 ASLGYCGTKTVAE
+464 ASLGYCGTRTIAE
-477 LQARGK
+477 LQERGK
-483 FYRVTAAGQREARP
+483 FYRVTAAGLREARP

>member
-1 MGKRTEQDYTMANN
+1 MAIN

-22 KTFPYE
+22 KTFPFE

-49 SLETQL
+49 SLETKL
-55 TSRQKMKI
+55 TSRQKMKV
-63 PFVSAAMDTVTEAP
+63 PFISAAMDTVTEAP

-91 HKNLEEDEQAK
+91 HKNLEEDVQAA
-102 EVAKVKNHLN
+102 EVAKVKNYLN
-112 GLIASPVCFHAND
+112 GLIAKPVCFHAND
-125 DIAYL
+125 DIAFL
-130 RAEKKRRG
+130 RAEKRRLG
-138 LKFNG
+138 LTFNG
-143 FPVLDDQDRLVGMIT
+143 FPVLDDEDRLVGMI
-158 SSDMRFA
+158 SGADMRYA
-165 PMNAATLKDVM
+165 PMDAAKLRDVM
-176 QKTLITAKPGT
+176 QKDPITAKPGT

-193 EIMRANKLG
+193 DIMRAHKMG

-220 DVQRLVENQNPT
+220 DVQRLVENKNPS
-232 YNCDDKFRLRVSAS
+232 YNCDEQFRLRVSAS
-246 VSGGKGDLSRME
+246 VSGGKGDLTRME
-258 KLADA
+258 KLAEA

-275 HSKGIMDMTKYI
+275 HSKGIMEMTKYI
-287 VKHFPKVDVIA
+287 VKNFPKVDVIA
-298 GNIATGEAAL
+298 GNIATGEAAV

-346 AAKALRGTGVPVIAD
+346 AAKALRGSGVAVIAD

-368 DVPKALAAGAS
+368 DVPKALAAGAD

-401 GRKYVT
+401 GRKYVV

-428 QDNEADENLV
+428 QDNESEDNLV

-453 AIMTQ
+453 SIMTQ

>member
-1 MGKRTEQDYTMANN
+1 MAIN

-22 KTFPYE
+22 KTFPFE

-44 LPDDA
+44 LPADA
-49 SLETQL
+49 SLETKL
-55 TSRQKMKI
+55 TSRQKMKV
-63 PFVSAAMDTVTEAP
+63 PFISAAMDTVTEAP

-91 HKNLEEDEQAK
+91 HKNLEEDAQAA
-102 EVAKVKNHLN
+102 EVAKVKNYLN
-112 GLIASPVCFHAND
+112 GLIAKPVCFHAND
-125 DIAYL
+125 DIAFL
-130 RAEKKRRG
+130 RAEKRRLG
-138 LKFNG
+138 LTFNG
-143 FPVLDDQDRLVGMIT
+143 FPVLDDEDRLVGMI
-158 SSDMRFA
+158 SGADMRYA
-165 PMNAATLKDVM
+165 PMDAAKLRDVM
-176 QKTLITAKPGT
+176 QKDPITAKPGT

-193 EIMRANKLG
+193 DIMRAHKMG

-220 DVQRLVENQNPT
+220 DVQRLVENKNPS
-232 YNCDDKFRLRVSAS
+232 YNCDEQFRLRVSAS
-246 VSGGKGDLSRME
+246 VSGGKGDLTRME
-258 KLADA
+258 KLAEA

-275 HSKGIMDMTKYI
+275 HSKGIMEMTKYI
-287 VKHFPKVDVIA
+287 VKNFPKVDVIA
-298 GNIATGEAAL
+298 GNIATGEAAV

-346 AAKALRGTGVPVIAD
+346 AAKALRGSGVAVIAD

-368 DVPKALAAGAS
+368 DVPKALAAGAD

-401 GRKYVT
+401 GRKYVV

-428 QDNEADENLV
+428 QDNESEDDLV

-453 AIMTQ
+453 SIMTQ

-464 ASLGYCGTKTVAE
+464 ASLGYCGTKTIAE
-477 LQARGK
+477 LQARGQ

-508 YRT
+508 YRA

>member
-1 MGKRTEQDYTMANN
+1 MN

-44 LPDDA
+44 VPDEA
-49 SLETQL
+49 SLETKL
-55 TSRQKMKI
+55 TSRMKMKS
-63 PFVSAAMDTVTEAP
+63 PFISAAMDTVTEAP

-91 HKNLEEDEQAK
+91 HKNLEEDDQAK
-102 EVAKVKNHLN
+102 EVAKVKNYLT
-112 GLIASPVCFHAND
+112 GLIANPVCFHMDD
-125 DIAYL
+125 DISFL
-130 RAEKKRRG
+130 RAEKKRMG

-143 FPVLDDQDRLVGMIT
+143 FPVLDANDCLVGMIT

-165 PMNAATLKDVM
+165 PMNAMTLKDVM
-176 QKTLITAKPGT
+176 QQAPITAKPGT

-193 EIMRANKLG
+193 ELMRAAKVG

-246 VSGGKGDLSRME
+246 VSGGKGDYSRME

-263 GVDVVVVDSAHG
+263 GVDAVVVDSAHG
-275 HSKGIMDMTKYI
+275 HSKGIMEMTKWI
-287 VKHFPKVDVIA
+287 VKKFPKVDVIA

-336 GIPQLTAVYS
+336 GIPQLTAVYEAS
-346 AAKALRGTGVPVIAD
+346 KALRGSDVAVIAD

-368 DVPKALAAGAS
+368 DVPKALTAGAD

-395 EKIYAN
+395 EKIYSN
-401 GRKYVT
+401 GRQYVL

-428 QDNEADENLV
+428 QDNETDDELV
-438 PQGIEGMVPYSGHVS
+438 PQGIEGMVPYSGHVKS
-453 AIMTQ
+453 IMTQ

-464 ASLGYCGTKTVAE
+464 ASLGYCGARTIEE
-477 LQARGK
+477 LQEKGK

>member
-1 MGKRTEQDYTMANN
+1 MN
-15 KYLDAFM
+15 KYLDDFM

-44 LPDDA
+44 LPDEA
-49 SLETQL
+49 SLETKL
-55 TSRQKMKI
+55 TSRITMKV
-63 PFVSAAMDTVTEAP
+63 PFMSAAMDTVTEAP

-91 HKNLEEDEQAK
+91 HKNLEEDDQAK
-102 EVAKVKNHLN
+102 EVAKVKNYLN
-112 GLIASPVCFHAND
+112 GLIDKPICFHADD
-125 DIAYL
+125 DISFL
-130 RAEKKRRG
+130 RAEKKRMG

-143 FPVLDDQDRLVGMIT
+143 FPVLDANDQLVGMIT

-165 PMNAATLKDVM
+165 PMEAKKLRDVM
-176 QKTLITAKPGT
+176 QPAPITGKPGLT
-187 SLKKAY
+187 LKKAY
-193 EIMRANKLG
+193 DLMREAKIG
-202 KLPLVDKAGHVV
+202 KLPLVDKSGRVV

-220 DVQRLVENQNPT
+220 DVARIIENSAAG
-232 YNCDDKFRLRVSAS
+232 YNCDEKFRLRVSAS
-246 VSGGKGDLSRME
+246 VSGGKGDLTRME
-258 KLADA
+258 KLAA
-263 GVDVVVVDSAHG
+263 SGVDCVVVDSAHG
-275 HSKGIMDMTKYI
+275 HSKGIMEMTKYI

-298 GNIATGEAAL
+298 GNIATGEAAV

-336 GIPQLTAVYS
+336 GIPQLTAVYN
-346 AAKALRGTGVPVIAD
+346 AAKALRGTDCAVIAD

-368 DVPKALAAGAS
+368 DVPKALGAGAD

-395 EKIYAN
+395 EKIYSN
-401 GRKYVT
+401 GRQYVV

-428 QDNEADENLV
+428 QDNEAEDDLV
-438 PQGIEGMVPYSGHVS
+438 PQGIEGMVPYSGRVKG
-453 AIMTQ
+453 IMTQ
-458 FCGGLR
+458 FCGGLK
-464 ASLGYCGTKTVAE
+464 ASLGYCGAKSIAE
-477 LQARGK
+477 LHEKAK
-483 FYRVTAAGQREARP
+483 FYRVTAAGLREARP

-508 YRT
+508 YRA

>member
-1 MGKRTEQDYTMANN
+1 MNR
-15 KYLDAFM
+15 YLDKFM
-22 KTFPYE
+22 ATFPFE

-49 SLETQL
+49 SLETKL

-63 PFVSAAMDTVTEAP
+63 PFISAAMDTVTEAP

-91 HKNLEEDEQAK
+91 HKNLEEADQAK
-102 EVAKVKNHLN
+102 EVAKVKNYLN
-112 GLIASPVCFHAND
+112 GLIAKPICFHEND
-125 DIAYL
+125 DIAFL
-130 RAEKKRRG
+130 RSEKKSHG
-138 LKFNG
+138 YKFNG

-158 SSDMRFA
+158 GSDMRFA
-165 PMNAATLKDVM
+165 PLAAAKLRDVM
-176 QKTLITAKPGT
+176 QKDPITAKPGT

-193 EIMRANKLG
+193 EIMRANKIG
-202 KLPLVDKAGHVV
+202 KLPLVDRNGRVV

-220 DVQRLVENQNPT
+220 DVQRLVENQKPT
-232 YNCDDKFRLRVSAS
+232 YNCDDRFRLRVSAS

-258 KLADA
+258 RLADA

-275 HSKGIMDMTKYI
+275 HSKGIIEMTKYI
-287 VKHFPKVDVIA
+287 ARHFPKVDVIA
-298 GNIATGEAAL
+298 GNIATGEAAV
-308 ALAKCGAHAVKVG
+308 ALAKAGAHAVKVG

-346 AAKALRGTGVPVIAD
+346 AAKALRGSGVAVIAD

-368 DVPKALAAGAS
+368 DVPKAIAAGAD

-395 EKIYAN
+395 EKIYSN
-401 GRKYVT
+401 GRQYVV

-428 QDNEADENLV
+428 QDNEAEDDLV
-438 PQGIEGMVPYSGHVS
+438 PQGIEGMVPYSGRVKS
-453 AIMTQ
+453 IMTQ

-464 ASLGYCGTKTVAE
+464 ASLGYCGTKTIPE
-477 LQARGK
+477 LQERGK

>member
-1 MGKRTEQDYTMANN
+1 MNR
-15 KYLDAFM
+15 YLDKFM
-22 KTFPYE
+22 ATFPFE

-49 SLETQL
+49 SLETKL

-63 PFVSAAMDTVTEAP
+63 PFISAAMDTVTEAP

-91 HKNLEEDEQAK
+91 HKNLEEDDQAR
-102 EVAKVKNHLN
+102 EVAKVKNYLN
-112 GLIASPVCFHAND
+112 GLISRPVCFHAND
-125 DIAYL
+125 DISFL
-130 RAEKKRRG
+130 RSEKRRMG

-143 FPVLDDQDRLVGMIT
+143 FPVLDDDERLVGMIT

-165 PMNAATLKDVM
+165 PMEARKLSDVM
-176 QKTLITAKPGT
+176 QKGMVTAKPGT

-193 EIMRANKLG
+193 DIMRANKIG
-202 KLPLVDKAGHVV
+202 KLPLVDKNGRVV

-220 DVQRLVENQNPT
+220 DVQRLVENQKPT
-232 YNCDDKFRLRVSAS
+232 YNCDEHFRLRVSAS

-275 HSKGIMDMTKYI
+275 HTKGIIDMTKYI
-287 VKHFPKVDVIA
+287 VKHFPDVDVIS
-298 GNIATGEAAL
+298 GNIATGEAGI
-308 ALAKCGAHAVKVG
+308 ALAKAGAHAVKVG

-346 AAKALRGTGVPVIAD
+346 AAKALRGTGVAVIAD

-368 DVPKALAAGAS
+368 DVPKAIAAGAD

-385 VLAGT
+385 VLAGS

-395 EKIYAN
+395 EKIYSN
-401 GRKYVT
+401 GRQFVV

-428 QDNEADENLV
+428 QDNEEEDDLV
-438 PQGIEGMVPYSGHVS
+438 PQGIEGMVPYSGHVKE
-453 AIMTQ
+453 IMTQ

-464 ASLGYCGTKTVAE
+464 ASLGYCGTRTIRD
-477 LQARGK
+477 LQERGK

>member
-1 MGKRTEQDYTMANN
+1 M
-15 KYLDAFM
+15 DAFM

-49 SLETQL
+49 CLETKL
-55 TSRQKMKI
+55 TSRVGMKI
-63 PFVSAAMDTVTEAP
+63 PFISAAMDTVTEAP
-77 MAIAMALAGGIGVI
+77 MAIAMALAGGIGCI
-91 HKNLEEDEQAK
+91 HKNLEEDDQAR
-102 EVAKVKNHLN
+102 EVAKVKNYLN
-112 GLIASPVCFHAND
+112 GLIETPICFHAND
-125 DIAYL
+125 DISFL
-130 RAEKKRRG
+130 RSEKRRMG

-143 FPVLDDQDRLVGMIT
+143 FPVLDDEERLVGMIT
-158 SSDMRFA
+158 GSDMRFA
-165 PMNAATLKDVM
+165 PMNAAKLSDVM
-176 QKTLITAKPGT
+176 QKTMVTAKPGT

-193 EIMRANKLG
+193 EIMRENKIG
-202 KLPLVDKAGHVV
+202 KLPLVSKDGKIV

-220 DVQRLVENQNPT
+220 DVSRIIENPDSS

-258 KLADA
+258 KLAEA

-275 HSKGIMDMTKYI
+275 HSKGIIEMTKYI
-287 VKHFPKVDVIA
+287 VKNFPKVDVIA

-308 ALAKCGAHAVKVG
+308 ALAKAGAHAVKVG

-336 GIPQLTAVYS
+336 GIPQLTAVYN
-346 AAKALRGTGVPVIAD
+346 AAKALRGSGVAVIAD

-368 DVPKALAAGAS
+368 DVPKALAAGAD

-395 EKIYAN
+395 EKIYSN
-401 GRKYVT
+401 GRKYVV

-428 QDNEADENLV
+428 QDNESEDDLV
-438 PQGIEGMVPYSGHVS
+438 PQGIEGMVPYSGHVRS
-453 AIMTQ
+453 IMVQ
-458 FCGGLR
+458 FCGGLK
-464 ASLGYCGTKTVAE
+464 ASLGYCGARTIPE
-477 LQARGK
+477 LQETGR